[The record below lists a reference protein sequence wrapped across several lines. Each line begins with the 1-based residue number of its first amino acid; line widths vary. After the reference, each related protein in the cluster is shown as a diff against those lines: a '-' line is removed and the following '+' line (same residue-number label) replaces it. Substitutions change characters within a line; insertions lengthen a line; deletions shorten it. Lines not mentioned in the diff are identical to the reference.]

1 MIKNKETAPS
11 KSMKNREY
19 VHLHSIYLKDFK
31 LLHFSPIKI
40 DIFLLY
46 KLNDFFYLTEILG
59 MLKNEN
65 GITEEEE
72 NFEEAIRN
80 VNTALVKTSVR
91 TIWFL
96 LLSREIFKNH
106 LLYFLLNEVSICL
119 SCEIKVVPCLIEI
132 QSF

>member
-1 MIKNKETAPS
+1 M
-11 KSMKNREY
+11 
-19 VHLHSIYLKDFK
+19 
-31 LLHFSPIKI
+31 
-40 DIFLLY
+40 
-46 KLNDFFYLTEILG
+46 TEILG

-80 VNTALVKTSVR
+80 VNTALVKTSVC

-106 LLYFLLNEVSICL
+106 LLYFLLNEVDICL

-132 QSF
+132 HSFS